1 MRDMHEYF
9 RGILNQILDS
19 YAVIENLTD
28 TPADLELL
36 QIEMAKIM
44 GFFTIIF
51 RKRDKMNDIS
61 SEFSNLQKII
71 GVYLKNY
78 DFSREI
84 ELLLRTFSEDQNR
97 VKNIRTA
104 ILNSLKDKELIDKIY
119 TESKEL

>member
-1 MRDMHEYF
+1 
-9 RGILNQILDS
+9 
-19 YAVIENLTD
+19 
-28 TPADLELL
+28 
-36 QIEMAKIM
+36 M

-61 SEFSNLQKII
+61 NEFSNLQKII

-97 VKNIRTA
+97 VNVPRRRSESSIAIRGSV
-104 ILNSLKDKELIDKIY
+104 NWV
-119 TESKEL
+119 

>member
-1 MRDMHEYF
+1 
-9 RGILNQILDS
+9 
-19 YAVIENLTD
+19 
-28 TPADLELL
+28 
-36 QIEMAKIM
+36 
-44 GFFTIIF
+44 
-51 RKRDKMNDIS
+51 MNDIS
-61 SEFSNLQKII
+61 NEFSNLQKII

-104 ILNSLKDKELIDKIY
+104 VLNSLKDKKLIDKIY

>member
-61 SEFSNLQKII
+61 NEFSNLQKII
-71 GVYLKNY
+71 SVYLKNY

-104 ILNSLKDKELIDKIY
+104 IVTSLKDKELIDKIY

>member
-19 YAVIENLTD
+19 YAVIENLSD
-28 TPADLELL
+28 KPADLEVL

-44 GFFTIIF
+44 GFFTI

-61 SEFSNLQKII
+61 NEFSNLQKII
-71 GVYLKNY
+71 SVYLKNY

-97 VKNIRTA
+97 VKNIRIA
-104 ILNSLKDKELIDKIY
+104 VLNSLKDKKLIDEIY

>member
-1 MRDMHEYF
+1 MKIIYSPKF
-9 RGILNQILDS
+9 
-19 YAVIENLTD
+19 YAVIENLSD
-28 TPADLELL
+28 KPADLEVLK
-36 QIEMAKIM
+36 IEMAKIM

-51 RKRDKMNDIS
+51 RKRDKINYVS
-61 SEFSNLQKII
+61 NEFSNLQKII

-97 VKNIRTA
+97 VKNIRIA
-104 ILNSLKDKELIDKIY
+104 VLNSLKDKKLIDIIY